1 MSCRDKLAHGRVSE
15 IFENRSGKIE
25 HLLVENGHGSIVV
38 HVLGCSLP
46 Q

>member
-1 MSCRDKLAHGRVSE
+1 MACRDKLAHGRVSE

-25 HLLVENGHGSIVV
+25 YLLVENGHGSIIV
-38 HVLGCSLP
+38 HVRDCSIP